1 MTKQLAIIDEQIAS
15 NNFAIVKNTIQGLLK
30 RFGKDEFLEA
40 KLLYLTYIQ
49 TVT

>member
-1 MTKQLAIIDEQIAS
+1 MSKQLAIIDEQITA
-15 NNFAIVKNTIQGLLK
+15 NNYVIVKNSIQGLLK

-40 KLLYLTYIQ
+40 KVPYLTYMQ